1 MINDV
6 EQMFK
11 YCEISEDGQQYF
23 LKIQYENQKIMLAA
37 FKHNLLWL
45 NIFTYQ
51 CWLWN
56 LCLTQKII
64 KEYIII

>member
-23 LKIQYENQKIMLAA
+23 
-37 FKHNLLWL
+37 FKDSIWKSKDHVGG
-45 NIFTYQ
+45 F
-51 CWLWN
+51 
-56 LCLTQKII
+56 
-64 KEYIII
+64 